1 MYLDNDAL
9 IDPQAQK
16 RVFAEFEEE
25 VRAIEESYE
34 LGKLIAKEAKIDNDI
49 I

>member
-9 IDPQAQK
+9 IDPQTQK

-34 LGKLIAKEAKIDNDI
+34 QVRKSMPSEFDSLQE
-49 I
+49 

>member
-1 MYLDNDAL
+1 L
-9 IDPQAQK
+9 IDSQAQK

-34 LGKLIAKEAKIDNDI
+34 QVRNSMPSEFDSLQE
-49 I
+49 